1 VPALSGIPLA
11 AQPLLGGL
19 IVVSDGALTG
29 GSGSASPAL
38 AYNPAGGEFLVV
50 WVQRD
55 VEGTTDE
62 VFGQRLDGAGERVGE
77 PFRITHSVVMGG
89 EAGAERPVL
98 AWSDAAEEFLVVYES
113 DRPGPDQIEIYGQ
126 RISAAGDLVGDPE
139 RITFGG
145 DRSTHPSIA
154 YNPAS
159 AEHLVAWQANAAPF
173 VVDIDIHGQRF
184 GHGPEG
190 IGLSGPAIR
199 ISRMSDPATN
209 RTAAFPD
216 VAADPATGDFLVV
229 WQSDGGGLP
238 HLVTEIFGQRL
249 GATGDE
255 VGPDDFPISA
265 MSASGLDRIAVEAA
279 VAHDPSAGDWL
290 VTWAG
295 DGDGLQAEQ
304 FEIFAARVPA
314 AGPVASAPVR
324 ISDAGSEG
332 ATAREPAPV
341 VAGARAVVAWRA
353 SFGPGTFQVVASGL
367 DPALPEPEPAVPLSG
382 VGGAQAP
389 DAAHRALRDEVLLV
403 WEDVDILGQRWS
415 TAGGVGTEPVPLP
428 PPGAPA
434 LDPAFPNPFAN
445 RTTIPFRLERAGSV
459 RLEVID
465 LLGRTVARLVDAQ
478 LPAGT
483 HAAELDAAALLP
495 GAYLVR
501 LESGGVVRTRVV
513 VRAR

>member
-1 VPALSGIPLA
+1 VPALSGIPLT
-11 AQPLLGGL
+11 AQPLVGSV

-29 GSGSASPAL
+29 GSGSASPAV

-55 VEGTTDE
+55 VDGTTDE
-62 VFGQRLDGAGERVGE
+62 VFGQRLDGTGERIGE
-77 PFRITHSVVMGG
+77 PLRITHSVVTGG
-89 EAGAERPVL
+89 EAGADRPAL
-98 AWSDAAEEFLVVYES
+98 AWSDSAEEFLVVYES
-113 DRPGPDQIEIYGQ
+113 DRPGPDQLEIYGQ
-126 RISAAGDLVGDPE
+126 RISPAGGLVGDPE
-139 RITFGG
+139 RISFGG

-173 VVDIDIHGQRF
+173 VVDIDIHGQRI

-190 IGLSGPAIR
+190 MGLSGAAIR

-209 RTAAFPD
+209 RTATFPD

-238 HLVTEIFGQRL
+238 HLTTEIFGQRL
-249 GATGDE
+249 GATGEE

-279 VAHDPSAGDWL
+279 ITHSPPSGDWL

-295 DGDGLQAEQ
+295 DGDGLQAGQ
-304 FEIFAARVPA
+304 FEIFVAHVPA
-314 AGPVASAPVR
+314 ADPGWPAPSR

-341 VAGARAVVAWRA
+341 VAGGRAVVAWRA
-353 SFGPGTFQVVASGL
+353 SFGPGAFQVVASGF
-367 DPALPEPEPAVPLSG
+367 DPALPGMGPVVPVSG
-382 VGGAQAP
+382 LGAAQAP
-389 DAAHRALRDEVLLV
+389 DAARRAPRDEVLLV
-403 WEDVDILGQRWS
+403 WENGDVFGQRWS
-415 TAGGVGTEPVPLP
+415 TAGGVGTEPLP
-428 PPGAPA
+428 PRAA
-434 LDPAFPNPFAN
+434 LTLEPAFPNPFGD

-459 RLEVID
+459 RLEVVD
-465 LLGRTVARLVDAQ
+465 LLGRVVARLVDAQ
-478 LPAGT
+478 LPAGA
-483 HAAELDAAALLP
+483 HAARLDAAALP
-495 GAYLVR
+495 AGAYLVR
-501 LESGGVVRTRVV
+501 LESDGAVRTGMVM
-513 VRAR
+513 RAR